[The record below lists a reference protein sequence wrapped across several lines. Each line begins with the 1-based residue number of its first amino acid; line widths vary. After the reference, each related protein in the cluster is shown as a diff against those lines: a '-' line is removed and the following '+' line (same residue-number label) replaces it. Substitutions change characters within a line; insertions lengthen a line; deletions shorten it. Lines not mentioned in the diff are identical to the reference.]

1 MILYIVLAIVLWF
14 VVPLFVDGHVKNKN
28 DRKAWRLLSRIIAV
42 LMLVLMIYHE
52 FLQYDEKVVVLYI
65 CLALLSSCSLVGK
78 DKQGD
83 NNVVTPVQ
91 ETMMANGWELS
102 TPEGGDFDESMGI
115 KPVYGLQDNYFD
127 ITIGNGFSVAVKIM
141 SLKEHKCIRYIFVPE
156 GQTVTVNE
164 IPQGKYYLKLAYGND
179 WMVKTEGN
187 HTLGNLPR
195 MLL

>member
-1 MILYIVLAIVLWF
+1 M
-14 VVPLFVDGHVKNKN
+14 
-28 DRKAWRLLSRIIAV
+28 
-42 LMLVLMIYHE
+42 
-52 FLQYDEKVVVLYI
+52 
-65 CLALLSSCSLVGK
+65 ALLSSCSLVGK

-91 ETMMANGWELS
+91 ETMMSNGWELS

-127 ITIGNGFSVAVKIM
+127 ITIGKGFSVAVKIM
-141 SLKEHKCIRYIFVPE
+141 SQKEHKCIRYIFVPE

-187 HTLGNLPR
+187 HTLGKFTKNAFYEKSTNIFDFGMKNSTQIVNYKLEINVIDGSAKNNFQTIAINKTEFEND
-195 MLL
+195 

>member
-1 MILYIVLAIVLWF
+1 MKKLLFFIF
-14 VVPLFVDGHVKNKN
+14 V
-28 DRKAWRLLSRIIAV
+28 
-42 LMLVLMIYHE
+42 
-52 FLQYDEKVVVLYI
+52 
-65 CLALLSSCSLVGK
+65 LALLSSCSLVGK

-91 ETMMANGWELS
+91 ETMMSKGWELS

-127 ITIGNGFSVAVKIM
+127 ITIGQGFSVAVKIM
-141 SLKEHKCIRYIFVPE
+141 SLNESKCIRYIFVPE

-164 IPQGKYYLKLAYGND
+164 IPQGKYYLKLTYGND

-187 HTLGNLPR
+187 HTFGKFTKNAFYEKSTNIFDFGMKNSTQIVNYKLEINVIDGSAKNNFQTIAINETEFEND
-195 MLL
+195 

>member
-1 MILYIVLAIVLWF
+1 MKKL
-14 VVPLFVDGHVKNKN
+14 LFF
-28 DRKAWRLLSRIIAV
+28 
-42 LMLVLMIYHE
+42 IY
-52 FLQYDEKVVVLYI
+52 V
-65 CLALLSSCSLVGK
+65 LALLSSCSLVGK

-127 ITIGNGFSVAVKIM
+127 ITIGKGFSVAAKIM
-141 SLKEHKCIRYIFVPE
+141 SQKEHKCIRYIFVPE

-187 HTLGNLPR
+187 HTLGKFTKNAFYEKSTNIFDFGMKNSTQIVNYKLEINVIDGSAKNNFQTIAINENEFEND
-195 MLL
+195 

>member
-1 MILYIVLAIVLWF
+1 MKKLLFFIYVLV
-14 VVPLFVDGHVKNKN
+14 
-28 DRKAWRLLSRIIAV
+28 
-42 LMLVLMIYHE
+42 
-52 FLQYDEKVVVLYI
+52 
-65 CLALLSSCSLVGK
+65 LLSSCSLVGK

-127 ITIGNGFSVAVKIM
+127 ITIGKGFSVAVKIM
-141 SLKEHKCIRYIFVPE
+141 SQKEHKCIRYIFVPE

-187 HTLGNLPR
+187 HTLGKFTKNAFYEKSTNIFDFGMKNSTQLVNYK
-195 MLL
+195 LEINVIDGSAKNNFQTIAINETEFEND